1 MKTSSS
7 RGVHALWLLIVLLVL
22 APPAPGQ
29 DATLLLT
36 VASDALSAGDSLSV
50 WMTAL
55 NPTGND
61 LVWTFPAAVKSKF
74 ISPRGTVDGS
84 LVLQTAETN
93 LVTITP
99 GTFARREYVAA
110 VPDSV
115 AGQVVL
121 EFPGL
126 DVNRVVL
133 DVEARPADATHPA
146 PATTSSSS
154 NRVIPGL
161 NLELIWVQPGSFTN
175 GSPEDEPFRNPA
187 EDPRTR
193 VNLTQGFWLGRTVV
207 TQAQYESLMQTNPST
222 FLAAGSNAPVE
233 NVSWLDAM
241 EFCRVL
247 NGREAAAERIPKGYA
262 YTLPTEAQWEYA
274 CRAGTTGSYA
284 GDPEAMAWYDQNS
297 AQTTH
302 PVALKQ
308 PNAWGF
314 YDMSGNVLEWCFD
327 WYGPYPG
334 GIVTDPAGPERG
346 FYKVARGGSWR
357 NAVQVGRSAAR
368 AGGSIGRR
376 DYTIGFRLA
385 LAPVR

>member
-1 MKTSSS
+1 MKTSSF

-36 VASDALSAGDSLSV
+36 VASDALTAGDSLSV

-74 ISPRGTVDGS
+74 ISPQGTVDGS

-146 PATTSSSS
+146 PAATSSSS

-175 GSPEDEPFRNPA
+175 GSPEDEPFRNQA
-187 EDPRTR
+187 EDPRT
-193 VNLTQGFWLGRTVV
+193 G
-207 TQAQYESLMQTNPST
+207 
-222 FLAAGSNAPVE
+222 
-233 NVSWLDAM
+233 
-241 EFCRVL
+241 
-247 NGREAAAERIPKGYA
+247 
-262 YTLPTEAQWEYA
+262 
-274 CRAGTTGSYA
+274 
-284 GDPEAMAWYDQNS
+284 
-297 AQTTH
+297 
-302 PVALKQ
+302 
-308 PNAWGF
+308 
-314 YDMSGNVLEWCFD
+314 
-327 WYGPYPG
+327 
-334 GIVTDPAGPERG
+334 
-346 FYKVARGGSWR
+346 
-357 NAVQVGRSAAR
+357 
-368 AGGSIGRR
+368 
-376 DYTIGFRLA
+376 
-385 LAPVR
+385 